1 MAFFSTPFFSF
12 TLKSLWIIQKAMGES
27 VRQAV
32 CKQKGSMVEALLAPK
47 DLSCCFF
54 FLLVGDRKGSRE
66 WRQNWWFPVRTIE
79 LLRLEKK
86 KMESNSHPIPTIP

>member
-1 MAFFSTPFFSF
+1 MLLLCNYGNFPSLAHLWLSSQHLFFPF

-54 FLLVGDRKGSRE
+54 FY
-66 WRQNWWFPVRTIE
+66 
-79 LLRLEKK
+79 
-86 KMESNSHPIPTIP
+86 